1 MAKRILVTQD
11 KQKMRGRRQHQRRRT
26 KEVWS
31 LSEDTL
37 HMKLLSIARS
47 VQLDGSHQSQFL
59 LWTRRN
65 DVEKKS
71 KSGRRPLV
79 ISRSAAN

>member
-11 KQKMRGRRQHQRRRT
+11 KQNTTGKRQHQWRT
-26 KEVWS
+26 KGVWS

-37 HMKLLSIARS
+37 HMKLLLIARS

-59 LWTRRN
+59 LWTKRN
-65 DVEKKS
+65 NVEKKS
-71 KSGRRPLV
+71 KSGSRPLV
-79 ISRSAAN
+79 LSRSAAN